1 MCQNV
6 PKFAGV
12 DTSRVNLPELIV
24 SLEPPHPCRVAR
36 RHASAANFGTARNII
51 IVLLYPIINEGLLME
66 WMESG
71 TFTNIIW
78 SIFKVTMF
86 LQFHLFVGNK
96 CASHLLSFHK
106 KRFLD
111 DK

>member
-1 MCQNV
+1 MNFLLFFRFEQLRENLRV
-6 PKFAGV
+6 KE
-12 DTSRVNLPELIV
+12 DNTSNYEYDN
-24 SLEPPHPCRVAR
+24 STSEEC
-36 RHASAANFGTARNII
+36 
-51 IVLLYPIINEGLLME
+51 NELME